1 MGWTRPIFGIRISPI
16 LTTGAGAVG
25 LAGGTIG
32 FVAWVAGAGG
42 SVVVVVGGGTGRSAK
57 DWSAVETGESA
68 APASAGAPGRDR
80 PERSPGSGPWPGRA
94 RRGARGRC
102 RGPAP
107 RGAGRLTR
115 TGFRPPG
122 RQTCR
127 RNGTAIGGN
136 ECTVQPD
143 RGNGGGQYPAASSI
157 GSG

>member
-68 APASAGAPGRDR
+68 AAAAPAELPWPTAVTTPVRRTTTMRRARTVTDGTRQRRRARAGPAGAVAGV
-80 PERSPGSGPWPGRA
+80 RSV
-94 RRGARGRC
+94 
-102 RGPAP
+102 
-107 RGAGRLTR
+107 AGKS
-115 TGFRPPG
+115 
-122 RQTCR
+122 
-127 RNGTAIGGN
+127 A
-136 ECTVQPD
+136 
-143 RGNGGGQYPAASSI
+143 
-157 GSG
+157 